1 MERGKTRI
9 NIPRKMIVCGLDVV
23 ESGVEWR
30 RLDELSWLGLQVRD
44 AGHKQAPGD
53 WAGVKHSWWK

>member
-23 ESGVEWR
+23 ESGAEWNGGVWMNCR
-30 RLDELSWLGLQVRD
+30 GLGCKCGLQVINRLLVI
-44 AGHKQAPGD
+44 GLG
-53 WAGVKHSWWK
+53 

>member
-23 ESGVEWR
+23 ESGAEWNGGVWMNCR
-30 RLDELSWLGLQVRD
+30 GLGCRCGMQVINRLLVIGLG
-44 AGHKQAPGD
+44 
-53 WAGVKHSWWK
+53 